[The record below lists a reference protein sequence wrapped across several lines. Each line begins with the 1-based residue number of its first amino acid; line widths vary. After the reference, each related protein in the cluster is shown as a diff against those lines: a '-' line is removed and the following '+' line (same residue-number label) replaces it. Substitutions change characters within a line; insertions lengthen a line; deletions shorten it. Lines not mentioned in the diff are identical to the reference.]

1 MDRFRSFVRRGL
13 SLETFKFTL
22 YLAIPAGITVAL
34 LYPGQVNRLV
44 SHFPFVVY
52 PPEDPT
58 IREANDRFRQQQLE
72 ALERQSREAEQKA
85 KQQQ

>member
-1 MDRFRSFVRRGL
+1 
-13 SLETFKFTL
+13 
-22 YLAIPAGITVAL
+22 
-34 LYPGQVNRLV
+34 
-44 SHFPFVVY
+44 VY

>member
-44 SHFPFVVY
+44 SHVR
-52 PPEDPT
+52 PT
-58 IREANDRFRQQQLE
+58 
-72 ALERQSREAEQKA
+72 S
-85 KQQQ
+85 

>member
-44 SHFPFVVY
+44 SHVRPTFVC
-52 PPEDPT
+52 PST
-58 IREANDRFRQQQLE
+58 FLLLHRGLE
-72 ALERQSREAEQKA
+72 INRSEFNLIW
-85 KQQQ
+85 